1 MKILQISSAQEFGG
15 AERHVVDLSIEL
27 ASRGHEI
34 HLVVR
39 PFSPLPSHVKDFGIN
54 CHTLAL
60 RGAIDLA
67 SAYKLANLIQKLKI
81 DVVHTHYARDYP
93 LTAIAVYLCQKLGVK
108 PKFFLTR
115 HHYLPVKAN
124 WAYGRLLSNV
134 DTVIAVST
142 SVRDTWAKS
151 FNLKID
157 SSSNPYPKLVV
168 IPNWINRE
176 KFIISESK
184 EESRQKF
191 GISSNLPVV
200 GIVNQLT
207 QAKGQHLLL
216 EAVAKLKAHCFIVF
230 AGNEHDPEK
239 PYTKYLEDLAKQFN
253 LTEQVKFLGHVK
265 DLANLYNALDIV
277 VIASENEAFSIVC
290 LESMICRRPVI
301 VANVG
306 GLAELVKDSET
317 GLVFPVAS
325 SDLLAEKLSLLIND
339 KNLAKKLTQNA
350 YSFVEEKFLMKNV
363 ISRIEGLYLS
373 NYLK

>member
-34 HLVVR
+34 HLAVR

-54 CHTLAL
+54 CHTLSL
-60 RGAIDLA
+60 RGAIDLI

-93 LTAIAVYLCQKLGVK
+93 LTAIAVHLSQKLGVK

-124 WAYGRLLSNV
+124 WAYSRLLSNV

-157 SSSNPYPKLVV
+157 SSSNSYPKLVV
-168 IPNWINRE
+168 IPNWINSN

-184 EESRQKF
+184 AESRQKF

-216 EAVAKLKAHCFIVF
+216 EAVAKLKTKCFIVF

-239 PYTKYLEDLAKQFN
+239 PYTKYLEDLAKKFN

-306 GLAELVKDSET
+306 GLAELVKDKET
-317 GLVFPVAS
+317 GLVFPVGN
-325 SDLLAEKLSLLIND
+325 SDLLAEKLSLLMND

-350 YSFVEEKFLMKNV
+350 YSFVEEKFLMKTV
-363 ISRIEGLYLS
+363 ISQIEELYLG
-373 NYLK
+373 NFLR

>member
-34 HLVVR
+34 HLAVR
-39 PFSPLPSHVKDFGIN
+39 PFSPLPSQVKDFGIN

-60 RGAIDLA
+60 RGAIDLI

-93 LTAIAVYLCQKLGVK
+93 LTAIAVHLSQKLGVK

-124 WAYGRLLSNV
+124 WAYSHLLSNV

-142 SVRDTWAKS
+142 SVRDTWAKF
-151 FNLKID
+151 FNLKFYT
-157 SSSNPYPKLVV
+157 SNNSYPKLAV

-176 KFIISESK
+176 KFIISDTQ
-184 EESRQKF
+184 EESRQKL

-216 EAVAKLKAHCFIVF
+216 EAVTKLKAPCFVVF
-230 AGNEHDPEK
+230 AGNEHNKEK
-239 PYTKYLEDLAKQFN
+239 PYTKYLEDLAKKFN

-265 DLANLYNALDIV
+265 DLASLYNALDIV
-277 VIASENEAFSIVC
+277 VIPSENEAFSIVC
-290 LESMICRRPVI
+290 LESMICHRPVI

-306 GLAELVKDSET
+306 GLAELVKDSKT
-317 GLVFPVAS
+317 GLVFPVGS
-325 SDLLAEKLSLLIND
+325 SDLLAEKLNLLIND
-339 KNLAKKLTQNA
+339 KNLAKTLAQNA
-350 YSFVEEKFLMKNV
+350 YSFVEEKFLMKKV
-363 ISRIEGLYLS
+363 ISQIEQLYL
-373 NYLK
+373 NK

>member
-34 HLVVR
+34 HLAVR
-39 PFSPLPSHVKDFGIN
+39 PFSPLPSQVKDFGIN

-60 RGAIDLA
+60 RGAIDLI

-93 LTAIAVYLCQKLGVK
+93 LTAIAVHLSQKLGVK

-124 WAYGRLLSNV
+124 WAYSHLLSNV

-151 FNLKID
+151 FNLKFD
-157 SSSNPYPKLVV
+157 TSNNSYPKLAV

-176 KFIISESK
+176 KFIISDTQ
-184 EESRQKF
+184 EESRQKL

-216 EAVAKLKAHCFIVF
+216 EAVTKLKAPCFVVF
-230 AGNEHDPEK
+230 AGNEHNKEK
-239 PYTKYLEDLAKQFN
+239 PYTKYLEDLAKKFN

-265 DLANLYNALDIV
+265 DLASLYNALDIV
-277 VIASENEAFSIVC
+277 VIPSENEAFSIVC
-290 LESMICRRPVI
+290 LESMICHRSVI

-317 GLVFPVAS
+317 GLVFPVGS
-325 SDLLAEKLSLLIND
+325 SDLLAEKLNLLIND
-339 KNLAKKLTQNA
+339 KNLAKTLAQNA
-350 YSFVEEKFLMKNV
+350 YSFVEEKFLMKKV
-363 ISRIEGLYLS
+363 ISQIEQLYL
-373 NYLK
+373 NK

>member
-27 ASRGHEI
+27 ASRGHEV

-39 PFSPLPSHVKDFGIN
+39 PLSPLPSQVKDFGIS

-60 RGAIDLA
+60 RGAIDLI

-81 DVVHTHYARDYP
+81 DVIHTHYARDYP
-93 LTAIAVYLCQKLGVK
+93 LTAIAVHLSQKFGVT

-124 WAYGRLLSNV
+124 FLYQRLLSNV
-134 DTVIAVST
+134 NAVIAVST

-151 FNLKID
+151 FNLKFD
-157 SSSNPYPKLVV
+157 TSSNSYPKLVV

-176 KFIISESK
+176 KFVISQTQEQ
-184 EESRQKF
+184 SRQKL
-191 GISSNLPVV
+191 GISSNLPVI

-216 EAVAKLKAHCFIVF
+216 EAIAKSKVPCFIIL

-239 PYTKYLEDLAKQFN
+239 PYTKYLENLAKKFN
-253 LTEQVKFLGHVK
+253 LTEQVKFLGHIK
-265 DLANLYNALDIV
+265 DLASLYNALDIV
-277 VIASENEAFSIVC
+277 VIPSENEAFSIVC
-290 LESMICRRPVI
+290 LESMICHRPVI

-306 GLAELVKDSET
+306 GLAELVKDNET
-317 GLVFPVAS
+317 GLVFPIGN

-339 KNLAKKLTQNA
+339 KNLAKTLTQNA
-350 YSFVEEKFLMKNV
+350 YSFVEEKFLMKKV
-363 ISRIEGLYLS
+363 ISQIEQLYL
-373 NYLK
+373 NTPY